1 MKNTKNTKTAKR
13 VETLLAHT
21 KRMWGLSNEI
31 RQMHAE
37 IDRLDN
43 KLSEIISETEL
54 LLFKMQEEEE

>member
-1 MKNTKNTKTAKR
+1 
-13 VETLLAHT
+13 
-21 KRMWGLSNEI
+21 MWGLSNEI

>member
-1 MKNTKNTKTAKR
+1 MKTKNTKTAKR

-21 KRMWGLSNEI
+21 ERMWELANEI

-43 KLSEIISETEL
+43 KLSEIISKTEL